1 MMNSKSIG
9 ELLNIGTFIL
19 KECGI
24 DTSRL
29 DAELLLGKVLNKEK
43 IYLITHREE
52 KIDKINEEKYMKLI
66 SKRKEK
72 MPVKY
77 ILNECEFMNMNFY
90 VEPGVLIPRADTEI
104 LVEEVLKNIDEN
116 DSKNICDLCCGS
128 GAIGISLANL
138 RKNINVDLIDYYEIP
153 EKVTLINIKKYDVLD
168 RTNFIKSDLL
178 NKSINDA
185 KKYDIIVSNPPYIEE
200 CEINDLMDD
209 VKNYE
214 PHTALSGGRD
224 GLDFYKRITEQS
236 INVLNES
243 GILAFEIGYNQ
254 GTAVKELMEEKNFI
268 EVKIVKDL
276 AGLDRVVIGKYYK

>member
-1 MMNSKSIG
+1 MMNNKSVG
-9 ELLNIGTFIL
+9 ELLNVGTAIL

-24 DTSRL
+24 NTSRL
-29 DAELLLGKVLNKEK
+29 DAELILGKVLNKEK

-52 KIDKINEEKYMKLI
+52 KIDKTNEKIYMELIN
-66 SKRKEK
+66 KRKEK

-90 VEPGVLIPRADTEI
+90 VESGVLIPRADTEI
-104 LVEEVLKNIDEN
+104 LVEEVLKHINEN
-116 DSKNICDLCCGS
+116 DSKSICDLCCGS
-128 GAIGISLANL
+128 GAIGIALANL
-138 RKNINVDLIDYYEIP
+138 RKNINVDLIDYYETP
-153 EKVTLINIKKYDVLD
+153 EKVTLVNIEKSNVSD
-168 RTNFIKSDLL
+168 RASFIKSDLL

-200 CEINDLMDD
+200 CEINDLMED

-214 PHTALSGGRD
+214 PHTALSGGKD
-224 GLDFYKRITEQS
+224 GLDFYKRIINES

-254 GTAVKELMEEKNFI
+254 GTDVKELMEEKNFI

-276 AGLDRVVIGKYYK
+276 AGLDRVAIGKYYK